1 MEGEIR
7 LLYLL
12 QSGQAQE
19 YRGGERKEKGG
30 RREGEGREKGGRRE
44 GKGREEEG
52 REEGGKRGGGRREGE
67 GREEGEV
74 KIPRVHK
81 WKCYHIFSLINQINI
96 SVIFNSKSTRH
107 SS

>member
-19 YRGGERKEKGG
+19 YRGGEGKEKGG

-52 REEGGKRGGGRREGE
+52 REGGGREEGGKREGGRR
-67 GREEGEV
+67 EGEV

-96 SVIFNSKSTRH
+96 SVIFKSKSTRH